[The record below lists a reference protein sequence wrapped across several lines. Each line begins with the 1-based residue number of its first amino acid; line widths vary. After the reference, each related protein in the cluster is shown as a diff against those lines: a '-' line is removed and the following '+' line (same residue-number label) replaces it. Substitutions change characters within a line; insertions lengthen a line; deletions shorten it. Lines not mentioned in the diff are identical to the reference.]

1 MKREPDFDAKLQVT
15 FKVQAA
21 KYILTIIDNGLGIDD
36 KNLRYIFN
44 PLFST
49 KNTQTNTG
57 LGLTMAFKIIRE
69 HGGELEISSQP
80 KVGTSAKISL
90 LRPDLESP
98 GRLFDGKI

>member
-1 MKREPDFDAKLQVT
+1 MKREPDFVAKLQIQ
-15 FKVQAA
+15 FKTQAN
-21 KYILTIIDNGLGIDD
+21 KYNLTIIDNGLGIDD

-49 KNTQTNTG
+49 KNTQANTG

-69 HGGELEISSQP
+69 HGGELEITSQP
-80 KVGTSAKISL
+80 QVGTAAKISL